1 MPVINSYQFG
11 QQTSPAAA
19 AARGYQQAASPGPNG
34 QDVYNQSPEQSYV
47 QAASPQPSGFQAM
60 AINRVMIA

>member
-1 MPVINSYQFG
+1 MMPVINSYQFG
-11 QQTSPAAA
+11 QQTAATA
-19 AARGYQQAASPGPNG
+19 SRGYQQATSPGPNG